1 MMSSGTSAAPP
12 QLIYSNLRKL
22 YETPHTRKFC
32 RKTRPFLTQV
42 ELLEP
47 WKAATALSSRG
58 LLRIRSLH
66 HCTVLHHRPTM
77 SRPRKD
83 RREPSRDVAVS
94 KALSYLLRHAAER
107 EGLKMNSQ
115 GYANVADVLAWKKI
129 KSLKVTFPEILH
141 AVDSSDKKRFALL
154 HIPSASADTSK
165 EEATAE
171 PTKSTVADGTH
182 EGPTSAEDDSSTI
195 LGSAPS
201 TSQEQQSS
209 TAHALSVDDSD
220 PSHFLI
226 RATQGHSIK
235 TVDAASFLERLSLSD
250 DAPETAKALP
260 DTVVHGTYHAAWP
273 AILASGGLRC
283 MSRNHVHFATG
294 PSLESIMPEGQGGQV
309 KLLDSRKDLQNG
321 HVISGMRRDAQVL
334 IYINLK
340 KALEAGCPFWRS
352 ENGVILSEG
361 MDTGEAS
368 NGKDI
373 KQKVVPL
380 EFFDVVVERKA
391 GLGILFENGKVVQ
404 ELPSELTGKP
414 HPKGKR
420 VDPRG
425 AKGNRKEARKGD
437 ENTRDRVEG

>member
-32 RKTRPFLTQV
+32 RKTPTRAIPDSDRAYRTL
-42 ELLEP
+42 
-47 WKAATALSSRG
+47 KSSYG
-58 LLRIRSLH
+58 SEQPGTIADTFPSSLH
-66 HCTVLHHRPTM
+66 CTPSPAHH
-77 SRPRKD
+77 
-83 RREPSRDVAVS
+83 VS
-94 KALSYLLRHAAER
+94 TAQRQT

-182 EGPTSAEDDSSTI
+182 EGPTPAEDDSSTI

-368 NGKDI
+368 NGKDT

-420 VDPRG
+420 VDTRG
-425 AKGNRKEARKGD
+425 AKGNRKEGKESRKAE
-437 ENTRDRVEG
+437 ENTRNQVEG

>member
-1 MMSSGTSAAPP
+1 
-12 QLIYSNLRKL
+12 
-22 YETPHTRKFC
+22 
-32 RKTRPFLTQV
+32 
-42 ELLEP
+42 
-47 WKAATALSSRG
+47 
-58 LLRIRSLH
+58 
-66 HCTVLHHRPTM
+66 M
-77 SRPRKD
+77 SRPRRD
-83 RREPSRDVAVS
+83 RREPSRDVTVS

-129 KSLKVTFPEILH
+129 KSLKVTLPEILH

-165 EEATAE
+165 EEATTE
-171 PTKSTVADGTH
+171 PTKSTVPDGTH
-182 EGPTSAEDDSSTI
+182 QGPASAEDDSSKV

-201 TSQEQQSS
+201 TSQEQQNS
-209 TAHALSVDDSD
+209 TAHALSVEDTD

-294 PSLESIMPEGQGGQV
+294 PSLESIMPEGRDGQV

-361 MDTGEAS
+361 MDTGES
-368 NGKDI
+368 NGKGA

-391 GLGILFENGKVVQ
+391 GLGVLYDNGKVVQ
-404 ELPSELTGKP
+404 ELPAELAGKP

-425 AKGNRKEARKGD
+425 ARGTRKEARKNE
-437 ENTRDRVEG
+437 ENARN